1 MWIIQ
6 GYNVNADFELT
17 LYSFCLLFWP
27 SETTEMDQDVEV
39 AAGHS
44 KTLRPESALHSCVTM
59 KNDQDMDDPGNMSS
73 TSTQT
78 NAG

>member
-1 MWIIQ
+1 MNQ
-6 GYNVNADFELT
+6 EAE
-17 LYSFCLLFWP
+17 
-27 SETTEMDQDVEV
+27 E

-73 TSTQT
+73 PSTQT
-78 NAG
+78 NSG

>member
-6 GYNVNADFELT
+6 GYNVISVFVLI
-17 LYSFCLLFWP
+17 LYTFCLLFWH
-27 SETTEMDQDVEV
+27 SETTEMNQDVEE

>member
-1 MWIIQ
+1 MSQ
-6 GYNVNADFELT
+6 EAE
-17 LYSFCLLFWP
+17 
-27 SETTEMDQDVEV
+27 E

-44 KTLRPESALHSCVTM
+44 KTLRLESALPSCVTM

>member
-1 MWIIQ
+1 MSQ
-6 GYNVNADFELT
+6 EAE
-17 LYSFCLLFWP
+17 
-27 SETTEMDQDVEV
+27 E